1 MEERIGQCIYCGQNI
16 QVRVP
21 EGSTKEE
28 INREAVR
35 LCNCYEAQ
43 CQQAIETNINVT
55 EKYIESEFQEENVVR
70 NLLLAAV
77 EPVGRGYIDKI
88 VLHEG
93 RNKYTMSRTSKKTIK
108 VEKNTTIKKVKE
120 S

>member
-43 CQQAIETNINVT
+43 CQQAI
-55 EKYIESEFQEENVVR
+55 
-70 NLLLAAV
+70 
-77 EPVGRGYIDKI
+77 
-88 VLHEG
+88 
-93 RNKYTMSRTSKKTIK
+93 
-108 VEKNTTIKKVKE
+108 
-120 S
+120 